1 MHYNATDHMD
11 SAHFGFLVI
20 TLSPGCIFEGN
31 LLRDL
36 NMFNCC
42 EVGPWG
48 LIFCYLLQA
57 FVIKAI

>member
-36 NMFNCC
+36 NMFNSC
-42 EVGPWG
+42 EVG